1 MEVNIEEVGPCRNR
15 VRITLPQAK
24 VEETFEK
31 HYRDLKGTIRIKGFR
46 PGKVPR
52 SYLERK
58 FGEEIAKQV
67 KVNLIE
73 ETLDKAFEE
82 NKLDP
87 IGKPEIDLDKI
98 LVEPKR
104 ELTFE
109 AVVEVRP
116 KFELGT
122 YTGIKVERSSSEV
135 TEDEVEEEILSLQR
149 NRATLEPCE
158 GDDIGKDD
166 VLFASAKVLVG
177 DREVNTDENVTIG
190 PRSVHAAGLIVP
202 DLRERAVEAGVGGTV
217 TFDATLPR
225 FFPDP
230 DLREKPAKVILDV
243 HEAKRMVLPEVNDAF
258 AEELDFDDV
267 AELREKIQEALKAK
281 KEARADREVE
291 DRVIDKILE
300 ETPFSIPEGLLAQE
314 TERIA
319 ARARLELEFGGKTKE
334 EIDEAL
340 AEHADQQ
347 KAAVERSIRVGFL
360 LDSVAKKERI
370 YVTEDELNRH
380 FEMIGAR
387 DGRQPEEVRQYYQ
400 ERDMLSEVR
409 FHLREAKTRA
419 FLREKADI
427 A

>member
-1 MEVNIEEVGPCRNR
+1 MEVNIEEIGPCRNR
-15 VRITLPQAK
+15 IRITLPQAK

-67 KVNLIE
+67 KINLIE
-73 ETLDKAFEE
+73 ETLDKALEE

-87 IGKPEIDLDKI
+87 IGKPEIDLEKI
-98 LVEPKR
+98 LVEAKR

-116 KFELGT
+116 SFELGT
-122 YTGIKVERSSSEV
+122 YTGIKVERPASDV
-135 TEDEVEEEILSLQR
+135 TDDEIEEEIQR
-149 NRATLEPCE
+149 LRRRRATLEPFE
-158 GDDIGKDD
+158 GEEIGEDD
-166 VLFASAKVLVG
+166 VFFASAKVLVG
-177 DREVNTDENVTIG
+177 DREINTDENVTIG
-190 PRSVHAAGLIVP
+190 RKSVHAAGMIVP

-217 TFDATLPR
+217 TFDTKLPR
-225 FFPDP
+225 YFPDP
-230 DLREKPAKVILDV
+230 ELREKPAKMILSV

-258 AEELDFDDV
+258 AEALDFDDL
-267 AELREKIQEALKAK
+267 AELKDKIRDSLKVE
-281 KEARADREVE
+281 KEARADRAVE
-291 DRVIDKILE
+291 DRVIDRILE
-300 ETPFSIPEGLLAQE
+300 ETPFSIPEGLLANE
-314 TERIA
+314 TERID
-319 ARARLELEFGGKTKE
+319 ARARLELEFSGKTPE
-334 EIDEAL
+334 QIDEAL
-340 AEHADQQ
+340 AERSEQQ

-360 LDSVAKKERI
+360 LDSVAKKEKI

-380 FEMIGAR
+380 FEVIGAR
-387 DGRQPEEVRQYYQ
+387 DGRDPEEVRHYYQ
-400 ERDMLSEVR
+400 EREMLSEVR
-409 FHLREAKTRA
+409 YHLREAKTRA

>member
-1 MEVNIEEVGPCRNR
+1 
-15 VRITLPQAK
+15 
-24 VEETFEK
+24 
-31 HYRDLKGTIRIKGFR
+31 
-46 PGKVPR
+46 
-52 SYLERK
+52 
-58 FGEEIAKQV
+58 
-67 KVNLIE
+67 
-73 ETLDKAFEE
+73 
-82 NKLDP
+82 
-87 IGKPEIDLDKI
+87 
-98 LVEPKR
+98 
-104 ELTFE
+104 
-109 AVVEVRP
+109 
-116 KFELGT
+116 
-122 YTGIKVERSSSEV
+122 
-135 TEDEVEEEILSLQR
+135 
-149 NRATLEPCE
+149 
-158 GDDIGKDD
+158 
-166 VLFASAKVLVG
+166 
-177 DREVNTDENVTIG
+177 
-190 PRSVHAAGLIVP
+190 
-202 DLRERAVEAGVGGTV
+202 V